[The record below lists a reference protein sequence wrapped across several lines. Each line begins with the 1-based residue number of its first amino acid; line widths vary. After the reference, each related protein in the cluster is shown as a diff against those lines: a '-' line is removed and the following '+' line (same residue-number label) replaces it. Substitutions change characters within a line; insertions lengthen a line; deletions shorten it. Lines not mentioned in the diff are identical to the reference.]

1 MVNPDG
7 VTISQDGV
15 DEISDDN
22 LKSRL
27 EECYQTDLANGKG
40 SSDITQ
46 YFRTWKA
53 NAEGVDLNRN
63 FDAGWDTYIGASGP
77 STECYKGTAPASEP
91 ESQAVL
97 SVAQNYDLDC
107 CIAYHSYGNLIYWN
121 YGSQGTVLDAD
132 QRLAQCVSD
141 VTGYEM
147 HSTVQDSTDAA
158 GCSDYF
164 VLNLG
169 IPAVTIENG
178 GSECPM
184 PIEEYQPMYQRNQ
197 NLWAAVACLYKNS

>member
-1 MVNPDG
+1 M
-7 VTISQDGV
+7 
-15 DEISDDN
+15 
-22 LKSRL
+22 
-27 EECYQTDLANGKG
+27 
-40 SSDITQ
+40 
-46 YFRTWKA
+46 
-53 NAEGVDLNRN
+53 LN
-63 FDAGWDTYIGASGP
+63 
-77 STECYKGTAPASEP
+77 
-91 ESQAVL
+91 
-97 SVAQNYDLDC
+97 
-107 CIAYHSYGNLIYWN
+107 
-121 YGSQGTVLDAD
+121 AD
-132 QRLAQCVSD
+132 QELAQCVSD

-197 NLWAAVACLYKNS
+197 DLWAAVACLYKNS